1 MNRYKLTYNRIFSK
15 RQLTSKYLHTLFLSK
30 KYDEIF
36 KDLKELNEYIYKNP
50 ELGRK
55 EFKACEAHKNILKKY
70 GFKVTDNYIGIETAY
85 LAEYSSEKDGPK
97 IAYLAEYDAL
107 PEIGHGCGHNALGTA
122 SVGAGILLK
131 DFVDEFGGTVYVYGT
146 PAEETLGAKVDM
158 AEAGCFDNIDA
169 AMLSHPTGKSHERSG
184 TSQAM
189 EALQFTFKGKT
200 AHAAGDPYNGINALD
215 GVIQFFNSVNALRQ
229 QTKESARIHGII
241 SNGGEAANIIP
252 DLAVANFYV
261 REATTKEM
269 VKLSERVKNCAKG
282 AALATGTELK
292 IENYEYT
299 FKHLVTNETLS
310 DVYVK
315 NLKLQGIEDIPV
327 SKPSGSSDCGDVSHH
342 CPTIHSYFPISKC
355 ELTGHSIEFAK
366 ASISEEAYK
375 GMKEAVLALA
385 MTGKDIL
392 SDKELLKKIKDE
404 FEKVKKELE

>member
-1 MNRYKLTYNRIFSK
+1 MELLQN
-15 RQLTSKYLHTLFLSK
+15 LSK

-36 KDLKELNEYIYKNP
+36 SDLKELNEYIYNNP

-70 GFKVTDNYIGIETAY
+70 GFKVTENYIGIETAY
-85 LAEYSSEKDGPK
+85 LAEYSSEKEGPK

-107 PEIGHGCGHNALGTA
+107 PEVGHGCGHNILGTV

-131 DFVDEFGGTVYVYGT
+131 DFVNEFGGTVFVYGT
-146 PAEETLGAKVDM
+146 PAEETFGAKVDM

-229 QTKESARIHGII
+229 QTKDSARIHGII
-241 SNGGEAANIIP
+241 SKGGEAANIIP

-261 REATTKEM
+261 RESTTKEM

-282 AALATGTELK
+282 AALATGTELE

-310 DVYVK
+310 DIYVK
-315 NLKLQGIEDIPV
+315 NLNLQGIENIPM
-327 SKPSGSSDCGDVSHH
+327 SEPSGSSDCGDVSHH

-355 ELTGHSIEFAK
+355 ELTGHSIDFAK

-375 GMKEAVLALA
+375 GMKEAVLALT

>member
-1 MNRYKLTYNRIFSK
+1 MELLKN
-15 RQLTSKYLHTLFLSK
+15 LSK

-404 FEKVKKELE
+404 FEKIKKELE

>member
-1 MNRYKLTYNRIFSK
+1 MELLQN
-15 RQLTSKYLHTLFLSK
+15 LSK

-169 AMLSHPTGKSHERSG
+169 ALLSHPTGKSHERSG

-355 ELTGHSIEFAK
+355 ELTGHSLDFAK

>member
-1 MNRYKLTYNRIFSK
+1 MELLQN
-15 RQLTSKYLHTLFLSK
+15 LSK
-30 KYDEIF
+30 KYNKIF
-36 KDLKELNEYIYKNP
+36 KDLKELNEYIYANP

-70 GFKVTDNYIGIETAY
+70 GFKVTENYIGIETAY
-85 LAEYSSEKDGPK
+85 LAEYSSEKEGPK

-107 PEIGHGCGHNALGTA
+107 PEVGHGCGHNILGTV

-131 DFVDEFGGTVYVYGT
+131 DFVNEFGGTVFVYGT
-146 PAEETLGAKVDM
+146 PAEETFGAKVDM

-229 QTKESARIHGII
+229 QTKDSARIHGII

-269 VKLSERVKNCAKG
+269 LKLSERVKNCAKG
-282 AALATGTELK
+282 AALATGTTLE

-310 DVYVK
+310 ETYVK
-315 NLKLQGIEDIPV
+315 NLNLQGIENVPM
-327 SKPSGSSDCGDVSHH
+327 SEPSGSSDCGDVSHH

-355 ELTGHSIEFAK
+355 ELTGHSIDFAK

-404 FEKVKKELE
+404 FEKAKKELE

>member
-1 MNRYKLTYNRIFSK
+1 MELLQN
-15 RQLTSKYLHTLFLSK
+15 LSK

-36 KDLKELNEYIYKNP
+36 KDLKELNEYIYANP

-85 LAEYSSEKDGPK
+85 LAEYSSEKEGPK

-107 PEIGHGCGHNALGTA
+107 PEVGHGCGHNILGTV

-131 DFVDEFGGTVYVYGT
+131 DFVNEFGGTVFVYGT
-146 PAEETLGAKVDM
+146 PAEETFGAKVDM
-158 AEAGCFDNIDA
+158 AGAGCFDNIDA

-229 QTKESARIHGII
+229 QTKDSARIHGII

-282 AALATGTELK
+282 AALATGTELE

-310 DVYVK
+310 ETYVK
-315 NLKLQGIEDIPV
+315 NLKLQGIEDVPM
-327 SKPSGSSDCGDVSHH
+327 SEPSGSSDCGDVSHH

-355 ELTGHSIEFAK
+355 ELTGHSIDFAK

-404 FEKVKKELE
+404 FEKTKKELE

>member
-1 MNRYKLTYNRIFSK
+1 MELLQN
-15 RQLTSKYLHTLFLSK
+15 LSK

-36 KDLKELNEYIYKNP
+36 KDLKELNEYIYANP

-85 LAEYSSEKDGPK
+85 LAEYSSEKEGPK

-107 PEIGHGCGHNALGTA
+107 PEVGHGCGHNILGTV

-131 DFVDEFGGTVYVYGT
+131 DFVDKFGGTVFVYGT
-146 PAEETLGAKVDM
+146 PAEETFGAKVDM

-229 QTKESARIHGII
+229 QTKDSARIHGII

-269 VKLSERVKNCAKG
+269 LKLSERVKNCAKG
-282 AALATGTELK
+282 AALATGTTLE

-310 DVYVK
+310 ETYVK
-315 NLKLQGIEDIPV
+315 NLNLQGIENVPM
-327 SKPSGSSDCGDVSHH
+327 SEPSGSSDCGDVSHH

-355 ELTGHSIEFAK
+355 ELTGHSIDFAK

-375 GMKEAVLALA
+375 GMKEAVLALT

-404 FEKVKKELE
+404 FEKAKKELE

>member
-1 MNRYKLTYNRIFSK
+1 MLEKLNKKYNEIFS
-15 RQLTSKYLHTLFLSK
+15 
-30 KYDEIF
+30 
-36 KDLKELNEYIYKNP
+36 DLKELNEYIHANP

-55 EFKACEAHKNILKKY
+55 EFKACKAHKDILKKY

-85 LAEYSSEKDGPK
+85 LAEYSSGKEGPK

-107 PEIGHGCGHNALGTA
+107 PEIGHGCGHNALGTT

-131 DFVDEFGGTVYVYGT
+131 DFIDEFGGTVYVYGT
-146 PAEETLGAKVDM
+146 PAEETFGAKVDM
-158 AEAGCFDNIDA
+158 AEAGCFDNIDV
-169 AMLSHPTGKSHERSG
+169 AMLSHPTGKSHERSSS
-184 TSQAM
+184 SQAM

-229 QTKESARIHGII
+229 QTKDTARIHGII
-241 SNGGEAANIIP
+241 SKGGEAANIIP
-252 DLAVANFYV
+252 DLAVANFYI

-282 AALATGTELK
+282 AALATGTTLE

-310 DVYVK
+310 NIYVK
-315 NLKLQGIEDIPV
+315 NLNLQGIKDVPV
-327 SKPSGSSDCGDVSHH
+327 ADSTGSSDCGDVSHH
-342 CPTIHSYFPISKC
+342 CPVIHSYFPISKC
-355 ELTGHSIEFAK
+355 ELTGHSIEFSE

-375 GMKEAVLALA
+375 GMKEAVFALAL
-385 MTGKDIL
+385 TGRDIL
-392 SDKELLKKIKDE
+392 ADKELLKEIKAE
-404 FEKVKKELE
+404 FEKAKKELD

>member
-1 MNRYKLTYNRIFSK
+1 MELLQN
-15 RQLTSKYLHTLFLSK
+15 LSK

-36 KDLKELNEYIYKNP
+36 KDLKELNEYIYANP

-131 DFVDEFGGTVYVYGT
+131 DFVDKFGGTVFVYGT
-146 PAEETLGAKVDM
+146 PAEETFGAKVDM

-229 QTKESARIHGII
+229 QTKDSARIHGII

-299 FKHLVTNETLS
+299 FKHLVTNEALS
-310 DVYVK
+310 DIYVK
-315 NLKLQGIEDIPV
+315 NLNLQGIENVPM
-327 SKPSGSSDCGDVSHH
+327 SEPSGSSDCGDVSHH

-355 ELTGHSIEFAK
+355 ELTGHSIDFAK

-375 GMKEAVLALA
+375 GMKEAVLALT

-404 FEKVKKELE
+404 FEKAKKELE